1 MRKLALAQVAYQD
14 DFLILYPIYMITG
27 SVHLRVHFM
36 SIKYTCESKLQ
47 TLRMRYPFQS
57 TGRPISHRNVWLFC
71 VYMIPLQDFVLE

>member
-1 MRKLALAQVAYQD
+1 MRKLALAQVSYQD

-57 TGRPISHRNVWLFC
+57 TGRSISHRNVWLFY
-71 VYMIPLQDFVLE
+71 VYMIPLQDFVPE